1 MGPRAIIVFCLPLL
15 LAIPLAAQDSLVSKG
30 LDHFYNL
37 EYDQAAADFTAA
49 AQQQPDDAN
58 VWNHLAQTILYHAMY
73 RSGALESQLVTGS
86 NPFLRREKVNTTPAE
101 DKTFYDAIN
110 RALDISRSR
119 LQQDNNDA
127 AALYTLGIAY
137 GLRAN
142 YNFSVRKAW
151 VDALRDGTS
160 ARKAHARACRLDP
173 NNADARLIPGVFD
186 YVTGSLPIGYRIL
199 GFFGGY
205 RGDRER
211 GIHTLETVAREGKS
225 NRVDAQAFLA
235 IVYRRERRAQEA
247 IPLLENL
254 IREFPRC
261 YLLSFEIVQMY
272 SDLGDKRAALEQVQR
287 IRRLHRQG
295 APGYAKLTPEKID
308 QLESNL
314 SNTAISTEP
323 NMHKSYE
330 GQEGN

>member
-1 MGPRAIIVFCLPLL
+1 
-15 LAIPLAAQDSLVSKG
+15 
-30 LDHFYNL
+30 
-37 EYDQAAADFTAA
+37 
-49 AQQQPDDAN
+49 
-58 VWNHLAQTILYHAMY
+58 
-73 RSGALESQLVTGS
+73 
-86 NPFLRREKVNTTPAE
+86 
-101 DKTFYDAIN
+101 
-110 RALDISRSR
+110 

-127 AALYTLGIAY
+127 GALYTLGIAY

-151 VDALRDGTS
+151 VDALRDGTN

-173 NNADARLIPGVFD
+173 NNVDARLIPGVYD
-186 YVTGSLPIGYRIL
+186 YATGSLPIGYRIL

-211 GIHTLETVAREGKS
+211 GIHTLESVARDGKS

-235 IVYRRERRAQEA
+235 IIYRRERRPQEA
-247 IPLLENL
+247 IPLLESL

-261 YLLSFEIVQMY
+261 YLLIFEIVQMY
-272 SDLGDKRAALEQVQR
+272 NDLGDKQAALEQVQR
-287 IRRLHRQG
+287 IRRLYRQG

-314 SNTAISTEP
+314 SNPAISTEP
-323 NMHKSYE
+323 NMHKSYSR
-330 GQEGN
+330 QEPN